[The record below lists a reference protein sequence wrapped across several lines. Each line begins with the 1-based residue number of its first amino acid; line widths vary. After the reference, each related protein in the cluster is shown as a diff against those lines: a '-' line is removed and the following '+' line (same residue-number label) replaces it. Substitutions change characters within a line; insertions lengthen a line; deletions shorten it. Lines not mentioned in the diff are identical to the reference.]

1 MINVKPRDVEA
12 IQTMYQKPK
21 DSPLHIILE
30 LLNQEEPSPTLRVM
44 VKALITKTVNLPALA
59 MRVEAAHFPDSI
71 LKRDVVPETTGMLP
85 SHLGSTGVAS

>member
-59 MRVEAAHFPDSI
+59 MRVEAAHFPYSI
-71 LKRDVVPETTGMLP
+71 LKRVMWYLRPLVCHHHT
-85 SHLGSTGVAS
+85 